1 MFILIYSRVS
11 TLMGLAWKNTKQT
24 NKQTKINN
32 NEVAFLTWSC
42 SAVHVKIWISN
53 SSKSCVSVKFLLSCF
68 VIFHFSPDQGQTTT
82 TGTAFPTLRLNRVSS
97 LTSPANHCGEDAD
110 LFAGVIAKA
119 PKFSLVILRPRACWS
134 SLGLEPLTFSAAVRC
149 STSWAHWV
157 QPVGRCVTSRESFWG
172 EVETPVIFPY
182 SFNCFPRDFISTNT
196 FLIPGN
202 KRLSTFWRNI
212 NL

>member
-24 NKQTKINN
+24 NKQ
-32 NEVAFLTWSC
+32 

-82 TGTAFPTLRLNRVSS
+82 TGTAFPTLRLNRASS

-110 LFAGVIAKA
+110 LFAGVIGKA
-119 PKFSLVILRPRACWS
+119 PKFSLVILRPWACWS
-134 SLGLEPLTFSAAVRC
+134 SLGLEPLTFSAAIRW

-157 QPVGRCVTSRESFWG
+157 RPVGRCVTSRWSWEPHYFSLQF
-172 EVETPVIFPY
+172 
-182 SFNCFPRDFISTNT
+182 
-196 FLIPGN
+196 
-202 KRLSTFWRNI
+202 
-212 NL
+212 